1 MSAMAVH
8 LHLDCVG
15 GISGDMFLAALLDAH
30 PEARPALDAA
40 VARLSGPGGGPG
52 ELAIVAEAH
61 ADHVFAGTRVSV
73 RHPPEHAHRTLRQ
86 VFDRLAAAGLDP
98 AVRARAEDM
107 FRRLAACEARIHGV
121 GLDQVQMHEVSAW
134 DSIADIVG
142 AAALIEALG
151 IASCTVSSLPFG
163 AGRVRSAH
171 GPLPVPAP
179 ATSMLLDGFRVVDDG
194 QPGERVTPTG
204 AVILRHLEAS
214 QQPLTGPHSIGR
226 QGFGF
231 GSRKL
236 PGISN
241 VLRALFLTPGN
252 ATHAESPLRER
263 IGEVAFEID
272 DQSGE
277 ELAAALDALRGEDG
291 VLDVLQSPAFGKK
304 GRSVVQVRVLCAL
317 PRRDAVATA
326 CLSLTASLGVR
337 LGECERLVL
346 PRHVVTT
353 TVDGVPIRVKL
364 VRRPD
369 GSRTAKAEMDDL
381 AGVPSQRRRRLRQA
395 AEEQALRHVDDGDA

>member
-1 MSAMAVH
+1 MAVH
-8 LHLDCVG
+8 LHLDCIG
-15 GISGDMFLAALLDAH
+15 GISGDMFLAALLDAY
-30 PEARPALDAA
+30 PEARPRLDAA
-40 VARLSGPGGGPG
+40 VRLLSGPGGGPG
-52 ELAIVAEAH
+52 DLAIDVQPH
-61 ADHVFAGTRVSV
+61 TDRIFAGTRVVV
-73 RHPPEHAHRTLRQ
+73 RHPHEHAHRTLRQ
-86 VFDRLAAAGLDP
+86 VFERLTAAGLDP
-98 AVRARAEDM
+98 PVRQRAEDM

-121 GLDQVQMHEVSAW
+121 DIDHVQMHEVSAW

-151 IASCTVSSLPFG
+151 ITSCTVSSIPLG
-163 AGRVRSAH
+163 SGRVRSAH

-214 QQPLTGPHSIGR
+214 QTPLASPHALGR

-231 GSRKL
+231 GSRQL

-241 VLRALFLTPGN
+241 VLRALFLAPMDGN
-252 ATHAESPLRER
+252 DKQSPSREW

-277 ELAAALDALRGEDG
+277 ELAAALETLRAEEG
-291 VLDVLQSPAFGKK
+291 VLDVLQAPAFGKK
-304 GRSVVQVRVLCAL
+304 GRGVVQVRVLCAL
-317 PRRDAVATA
+317 GRRDAVASA
-326 CLSLTASLGVR
+326 CLSLTTTLGVR
-337 LGECERLVL
+337 LAACERLTL
-346 PRHVVTT
+346 PRRQVTT
-353 TVDGVPIRVKL
+353 TVDGVPVRVKL
-364 VRRPD
+364 ARRPD

-381 AGVPSQRRRRLRQA
+381 AGIAPPQRRRLRKL
-395 AEEQALRHVDDGDA
+395 AEELALQSMDDGDA

>member
-1 MSAMAVH
+1 MAVH
-8 LHLDCVG
+8 LHLDCIG
-15 GISGDMFLAALLDAH
+15 GISGDMFLAALLDAY
-30 PEARPALDAA
+30 PEARPRVDA
-40 VARLSGPGGGPG
+40 VILRLAGPGGGPG
-52 ELAIVAEAH
+52 ELAIDVQPH
-61 ADHVFAGTRVSV
+61 ADHVFAGTRVAV
-73 RHPPEHAHRTLRQ
+73 RHPHEHAHRTLRQ
-86 VFDRLAAAGLDP
+86 VFERLAAAGLETV
-98 AVRARAEDM
+98 VRRRAEDM

-121 GLDQVQMHEVSAW
+121 DIDTVQMHEVSAW

-151 IASCTVSSLPFG
+151 ITSCTVSSIPFG

-214 QQPLTGPHSIGR
+214 QAPLAGSHILGR

-231 GSRKL
+231 GSRQL
-236 PGISN
+236 PGTSN
-241 VLRALFLTPGN
+241 VLRALFLAPVDGMDKQG
-252 ATHAESPLRER
+252 PLREW

-277 ELAAALDALRGEDG
+277 ELAAALETLRATEG

-304 GRSVVQVRVLCAL
+304 GRGVVQVRVLCAL
-317 PRRDAVATA
+317 GRRDAVATD
-326 CLSLTASLGVR
+326 CLSLTTTLGVR
-337 LGECERLVL
+337 LAACERLTL
-346 PRHVVTT
+346 PRRLVTT

-364 VRRPD
+364 ARRPD

-381 AGVPSQRRRRLRQA
+381 AGLGPQQRRHLRRM
-395 AEEQALRHVDDGDA
+395 AEDLALQKTDDDDA

>member
-1 MSAMAVH
+1 MAVH

-15 GISGDMFLAALLDAH
+15 GISGDMFLAAVLDAH

-40 VARLSGPGGGPG
+40 VARLSGPGGGPD
-52 ELAIVAEAH
+52 ELAIVAEPH
-61 ADHVFAGTRVSV
+61 ADHVFAGTRVTV

-86 VFDRLAAAGLDP
+86 IFERLTAAGLDTP
-98 AVRARAEDM
+98 VRQRAEDM

-121 GLDQVQMHEVSAW
+121 SVDQVQMHEVSAW

-142 AAALIEALG
+142 AAALIEALDVT
-151 IASCTVSSLPFG
+151 SCSVSSIPFG

-214 QQPLTGPHSIGR
+214 QAPLTGPYTMGR

-231 GSRKL
+231 GTRQL

-241 VLRALFLTPGN
+241 VLRALFLTPLEAADAKGL
-252 ATHAESPLRER
+252 LREK

-277 ELAAALDALRGEDG
+277 ELAVALEALRAEDG

-304 GRSVVQVRVLCAL
+304 GRSVVQVRVLCIRD
-317 PRRDAVATA
+317 RRDDVAAA
-326 CLSLTASLGVR
+326 CLSLTTTLGVR
-337 LGECERLVL
+337 LSECERLIL
-346 PRHVVTT
+346 PRRSVTT
-353 TVDGVPIRVKL
+353 TVDGVSIRVKL
-364 VRRPD
+364 ATRPD
-369 GSRTAKAEMDDL
+369 GSQSAKAEMDDL
-381 AGVPSQRRRRLRQA
+381 AGVAPPQRHRLRRE
-395 AEEQALRHVDDGDA
+395 AECQALQKKDEDDA